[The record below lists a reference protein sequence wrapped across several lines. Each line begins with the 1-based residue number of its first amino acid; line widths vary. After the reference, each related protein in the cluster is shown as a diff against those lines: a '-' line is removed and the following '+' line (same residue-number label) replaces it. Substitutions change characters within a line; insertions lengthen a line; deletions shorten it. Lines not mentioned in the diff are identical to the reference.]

1 MTNQELIDILVE
13 FDPCYDIKICAA
25 ENMLDTEIS
34 RVEND
39 PDNYQI
45 IIYHE

>member
-1 MTNQELIDILVE
+1 MNVQELINMLVE

-25 ENMLDTEIS
+25 DNTINTEILV
-34 RVEND
+34 VEND
-39 PDNYQI
+39 SADYQI